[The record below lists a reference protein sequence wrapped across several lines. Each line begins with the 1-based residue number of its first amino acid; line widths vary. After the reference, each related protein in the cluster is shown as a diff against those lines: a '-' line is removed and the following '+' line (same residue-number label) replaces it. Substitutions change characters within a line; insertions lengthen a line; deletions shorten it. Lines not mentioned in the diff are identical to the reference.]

1 MTGNLEEEG
10 LVVPENIAGPFLG
23 ERRLGG
29 WSFRHDG
36 GAQSASVVFYEGG
49 GCTVFTVN
57 GTHHVRERRM
67 FARPLSVCQVACG
80 RHITTFD
87 VQLPAAGA
95 ATFFLTKVT
104 LRWQVTD
111 YERVVVNRL
120 SSVERDLGEEIVHRL
135 REVSERFSVRDA
147 QEANQAIRADI
158 RAGRWRDLGSEVGLT
173 AELFVGVG
181 TDEVILSQVA
191 EARTDEG
198 EEQRVARRFAAYSRL
213 AGGSASDR
221 LAYLMASGTKEDV
234 NDVIKMMREDDT
246 QGRSDT
252 RDFFIRMLEQD
263 RITSPELEAHL
274 RSLILTGQSTDPQY
288 QALAER
294 ALPPATPPPRLSLPA
309 APSGNGTGSATAS
322 GTRGGA
328 GGAEPQWP
336 RTGGAGRGPARE
348 GRVWNDGS
356 WVDEYEGGLANGGAG
371 DRGATGSD
379 ATSGGGGQRG
389 SRPPRDLWADD
400 DSPGDGS
407 GWNDSSAGGR
417 SYEGGSGRVRAGG
430 DGADGGRT
438 GRRDRGDR
446 EWDDQERDDWSR
458 PDRSWRDRS
467 RHDGSHRDG
476 SPGDTGGRS
485 RDDGSRDGRGGD
497 DRNQRSGDSWSR
509 GGRDDESWTDGGAGR
524 GDSTRRGAMDDD
536 GGWDRSREGRSHRAG
551 SPPDGFR
558 DDRGRDGLSRDDR
571 GRDDRGRDDRSWS
584 DRSQEDRPPGDR
596 SRQEP
601 RQGDGR
607 SAGGSGDERTRSDR
621 PRGDRSRPDR
631 SRTEPGWDDRS
642 DGDRSRGDRSGD
654 DRGRDYRSGAERP
667 RADRSREDWDRDDR
681 SRSSRADRSRD
692 AEPRDAEPRPSGG
705 GRGRSSDY
713 WSVSDGE
720 EGRG

>member
-1 MTGNLEEEG
+1 MTGNPEEEG

-23 ERRLGG
+23 ERRLSG

-80 RHITTFD
+80 RHITSFE

-158 RAGRWRDLGSEVGLT
+158 RAGRWRNLGSDVGLT

-221 LAYLMASGTKEDV
+221 LAYLMASGTKDDV
-234 NDVIKMMREDDT
+234 NDVIKMMREDDS

-274 RSLILTGQSTDPQY
+274 RSLILTGQSADPQY

-294 ALPPATPPPRLSLPA
+294 ALPPASPPPRLSLPA
-309 APSGNGTGSATAS
+309 APSGHGAGSAAAS
-322 GTRGGA
+322 GTRDAA
-328 GGAEPQWP
+328 GGSEQDWP
-336 RTGGAGRGPARE
+336 GTGSGSGRGQARE

-356 WVDEYEGGLANGGAG
+356 WVDEYEGGLAAGGAG
-371 DRGATGSD
+371 ARRASGSD
-379 ATSGGGGQRG
+379 SAPESSGRGQGR
-389 SRPPRDLWADD
+389 SRPPRDLWADE
-400 DSPGDGS
+400 DSPGDEPGR
-407 GWNDSSAGGR
+407 GGSSAGGQSRHGR
-417 SYEGGSGRVRAGG
+417 SGDGRSGDDRVGAGG
-430 DGADGGRT
+430 RSGPGRDA
-438 GRRDRGDR
+438 GER
-446 EWDDQERDDWSR
+446 EWDDQEREDRSPPDWPGEGRHYRDREERATSNRFDHGAPRRAQAQNERGGDSWSR
-458 PDRSWRDRS
+458 DERDGASWTNGDPARSDSVRREATDGGGEWDRPPSGRSYQDGLRDERGGDERSRGHRPRADRS
-467 RHDGSHRDG
+467 RTDPPDGDRRWDDRSGNGRSGAERPRADRPSTDRPRTESGWDDRPH
-476 SPGDTGGRS
+476 GGRS
-485 RDDGSRDGRGGD
+485 RDD
-497 DRNQRSGDSWSR
+497 
-509 GGRDDESWTDGGAGR
+509 
-524 GDSTRRGAMDDD
+524 
-536 GGWDRSREGRSHRAG
+536 
-551 SPPDGFR
+551 
-558 DDRGRDGLSRDDR
+558 RGRDNWSRDDR
-571 GRDDRGRDDRSWS
+571 GRDDRGRDYPSG
-584 DRSQEDRPPGDR
+584 GDR
-596 SRQEP
+596 SH
-601 RQGDGR
+601 D
-607 SAGGSGDERTRSDR
+607 
-621 PRGDRSRPDR
+621 
-631 SRTEPGWDDRS
+631 
-642 DGDRSRGDRSGD
+642 DGDRDER
-654 DRGRDYRSGAERP
+654 YRSA
-667 RADRSREDWDRDDR
+667 RADRY
-681 SRSSRADRSRD
+681 RD
-692 AEPRDAEPRPSGG
+692 AEPRDADPRQSGG
-705 GRGRSSDY
+705 RQSDPRRSEGRQGRGSDY